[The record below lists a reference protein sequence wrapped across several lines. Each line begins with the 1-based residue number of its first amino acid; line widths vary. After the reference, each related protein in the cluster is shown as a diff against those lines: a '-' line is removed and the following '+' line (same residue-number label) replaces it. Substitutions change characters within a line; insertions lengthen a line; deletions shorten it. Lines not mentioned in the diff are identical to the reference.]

1 MAKTS
6 PNLGLILPAESEN
19 FNISTWN
26 RNMRI
31 LDDAYA
37 LLTDPQGGSA
47 PIPGELVRYDNTE
60 SGLDATNVQDA
71 IDGLAGTLID
81 GNTYEVYVDQNI
93 TLTIATWAHIYL
105 ILHFG
110 ETVPTVN
117 FVQSLPDSGIDF
129 RWEGGHPSFQP
140 NSTYELSFL
149 RLDCMWFKRR

>member
-37 LLTDPQGGSA
+37 LLTDPQGGSS
-47 PIPGELVRYDNTE
+47 PIPAVMIRYDNTASE
-60 SGLDATNVQDA
+60 LDATNVQEAVDS
-71 IDGLAGTLID
+71 LAGTLID